1 MSFMTIDAH
10 VHIWKGGSGYEVWI
24 RRKIAGIDRDFEIA
38 DLKEAS
44 AVAGISGVVL
54 VHATEEPVE
63 TEFLLELTER
73 EPFVLAVVGWADV
86 TAADLGPRLERYMR
100 HAKFRGLRV
109 MPAFG
114 ADADWL
120 QHPAVREGLGE
131 LARRGL
137 TLDLLVTPAQ
147 LPQARRLADNL
158 PDLEIML
165 NHCGRPL
172 TATGE
177 LEPWATALRALAASP
192 NVRCKLSSLAER
204 AGIEWRVETLQP
216 YVAVVLEAFGPE
228 RLAFGSNWPVVNIA
242 TSYRGWWTAL
252 GAILSRLALTPA
264 QRTAIFE
271 RTAAEFYRIEQRE
284 KAS

>member
-1 MSFMTIDAH
+1 MTIDAH
-10 VHIWKGGSGYEVWI
+10 VHLWKEGSGYEVWI

-44 AVAGISGVVL
+44 AVAGVSGVVL

-63 TEFLLELTER
+63 TEFLLALAEQ

-86 TAADLGPRLERYMR
+86 ASADLGARLERYMR

-109 MPAFG
+109 MPAFRT
-114 ADADWL
+114 DADWL
-120 QHPAVREGLGE
+120 ERPAVRAGLGE
-131 LARRGL
+131 LMRHGL
-137 TLDLLVTPAQ
+137 TLDLLAAPAQ
-147 LPQARRLADNL
+147 LPQALRLADSL
-158 PDLEIML
+158 PDLKIML

-204 AGIEWRVETLQP
+204 AGIEWRAETLEP

-242 TSYRGWWTAL
+242 ASYRGWWTAL
-252 GAILSRLALTPA
+252 SEILSRQALTPA

-271 RTAAEFYRIEQRE
+271 RTAANFYRVEQGE